1 MFVAFNNRNATDV
14 IPLMA
19 PLIAP
24 SARLLGP
31 ILNQIAASPV
41 RSTVEVSS
49 LMGVLTGLVVGL
61 HKRLVMFDHVLNAL
75 NGRNPSIDLPE
86 I

>member
-1 MFVAFNNRNATDV
+1 MISVLNTKSIVSSQRAGNVFVAFNNRNATDV

-41 RSTVEVSS
+41 RSTVEVNC
-49 LMGVLTGLVVGL
+49 LIGVLGL
-61 HKRLVMFDHVLNAL
+61 HAFSSGSDSRH
-75 NGRNPSIDLPE
+75 G
-86 I
+86 